1 MALLIR
7 EQNVVL
13 IRGLY
18 MEQRVEQK
26 VKYRTAKNRLNI
38 LAVLLITSFGL
49 VAPVNSCD
57 RWLKTDVLQADHRT
71 PEFVKRDQYR
81 HPLKTLKFFEVKPEM
96 TVVEIWPGKGW
107 YTEVLAPYITKGKLY
122 TAHFPTDVGVDYY
135 DTNHALF
142 VKKLEADPNVYSQVQ
157 MAAFD
162 PKRNQLTVPDGS
174 ADRVLTFRNVH
185 NWLRSESEAAA
196 FELFYKALG
205 KFKLG
210 NTEAY
215 DVAFNKGTDARFCK
229 EYQIFKNTPD
239 GIFVDKLS
247 GAPLFD
253 TRDRFVSRSG
263 WLSFTAPVPNSTYEL
278 PDNSYGMKRTEVKSV
293 SSNIHLGHV
302 FDDGPNGMPRYCI
315 NATVL
320 EFIAREDI
328 KNS

>member
-7 EQNVVL
+7 EQTVVL
-13 IRGLY
+13 NQELY

-26 VKYRTAKNRLNI
+26 VEHRTTKNRLNI

-122 TAHFPTDVGVDYY
+122 TAHFPTDAGVDYY

-142 VKKLEADPNVYSQVQ
+142 VKKLEADPNVYRQVQ

-185 NWLRSESEAAA
+185 NWLRSESEATA
-196 FELFYKALG
+196 FELFYKALKPG
-205 KFKLG
+205 GVLG
-210 NTEAY
+210 VVEHRALE
-215 DVAFNKGTDARFCK
+215 GTDWETMKTSGYMTEQYVIDLAQKAGFILEAKSDINSNAKDTKNHPKGVWTLPPSLRLK
-229 EYQIFKNTPD
+229 EQ
-239 GIFVDKLS
+239 
-247 GAPLFD
+247 
-253 TRDRFVSRSG
+253 DREKYLAIGESDRMTLKFRKPG
-263 WLSFTAPVPNSTYEL
+263 
-278 PDNSYGMKRTEVKSV
+278 
-293 SSNIHLGHV
+293 GHH
-302 FDDGPNGMPRYCI
+302 
-315 NATVL
+315 
-320 EFIAREDI
+320 
-328 KNS
+328 